1 MIPTRRTTRTLE
13 GSWVDCNAMLVAR
26 LEVNKAALKKKAQ
39 RLVRSS
45 GDGGTGNIHHCGFFM
60 FFLFQKEGGSP
71 DLKKS
76 VVQIML
82 GPRADAWMFGRY

>member
-1 MIPTRRTTRTLE
+1 
-13 GSWVDCNAMLVAR
+13 MLVVR

-45 GDGGTGNIHHCGFFM
+45 GDGGNIHHCGFFI
-60 FFLFQKEGGSP
+60 FLFQKEGGSP